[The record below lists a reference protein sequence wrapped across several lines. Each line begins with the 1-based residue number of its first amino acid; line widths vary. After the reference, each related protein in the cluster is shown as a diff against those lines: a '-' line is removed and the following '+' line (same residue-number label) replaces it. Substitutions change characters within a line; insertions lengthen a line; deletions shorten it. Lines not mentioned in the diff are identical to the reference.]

1 MNHNFSIYKKVY
13 IVFLIVI
20 GLSNSLLYF
29 FSVGYRKS
37 QGLSMHSLR
46 PFYAIG
52 TSPLPLVF
60 DTKSYFSSI
69 FIKFNYTDGTNQT
82 IGMDANFLQSLNFGH
97 HLKLHVARYSF
108 TGLVFESKKLNSVY
122 CNIDFFQNRVAE
134 KNISSFTILTYYIE
148 TEDSQSKN
156 LLTTLT
162 KDCVLN
168 L

>member
-1 MNHNFSIYKKVY
+1 MSNYKKLY
-13 IVFLIVI
+13 MVFLIFI
-20 GLSNSLLYF
+20 GLSNSFLFF

-69 FIKFNYTDGTNQT
+69 YIKLNYKDGSNKT
-82 IGMDANFLQSLNFGH
+82 IEMDKNFLQALNFSR

-108 TGLVFESKKLNSVY
+108 TGLVFESQKINSVY
-122 CNIDFFQNRVAE
+122 CNIDFFQNQAVE
-134 KNISSFTILTYYIE
+134 KKISSFTISTYFSE
-148 TEDSQSKN
+148 TKKNMSKE
-156 LLTTLT
+156 LLTSLT
-162 KDCVLN
+162 KSCLSN